1 MCYYV
6 MISLCVD
13 YIPTDV
19 KCAVINYTKP
29 SQDTNTVIIRIS
41 WNIASS
47 IISNVRR
54 YVVECHCEVSGHRTD
69 HKVFRLR
76 RVCVMLLVSIIYDNF
91 SFRIHQLMCLFV
103 SMLLLSKGE

>member
-1 MCYYV
+1 

-19 KCAVINYTKP
+19 KCGVINYIKS
-29 SQDTNTVIIRIS
+29 SQDTNNTVIMRVS

-54 YVVECHCEVSGHRTD
+54 YVVECHCAVSGHRTD
-69 HKVFRLR
+69 HKV
-76 RVCVMLLVSIIYDNF
+76 C
-91 SFRIHQLMCLFV
+91 
-103 SMLLLSKGE
+103 